1 MLYAEYKGGP
11 GYMRLE
17 VEVLQAEYKKEAKK
31 ADARLRALEDAARK
45 YKDDKYLEY
54 AYRKAQRELNS
65 LGLGNRFDK
74 VLNDPKQ
81 LQKALVT
88 ARDFNRAETA
98 TMSGFE
104 RLDSKR
110 LSTLKEKDWFPD
122 MSEREFLKITQLG
135 VWDLLSE
142 DFGFGYQT
150 AIKIAK
156 ALTKNKK
163 YIMSR
168 KSKMTKQRM
177 EDILSKYKF
186 RSDPELLGIV
196 QGVLN
201 R

>member
-1 MLYAEYKGGP
+1 
-11 GYMRLE
+11 MRLE
-17 VEVLQAEYKKEAKK
+17 IEVLQAEYKKEAKK

-122 MSEREFLKITQLG
+122 LSEREFLKITQLG

-168 KSKMTKQRM
+168 KNKMTKQRM